1 MKMKQIKI
9 WFQLLQKDIAKGL
22 YAMRKRSCRYVSFIT
37 AAALMTMTPFSVSAE
52 EVVVMPDEAA
62 VTEENSYTE
71 GNSVSAGGIDEETKL
86 VDDDGH
92 PRGLVLPKND
102 NREVGSVI
110 EKMGDSRI
118 NIMEDLPEKYPEDI
132 EALPE
137 LRAQA
142 HGTCWAYSAI
152 ATAEMDLLT
161 DGLVDNTVDLSEMH
175 TAYFTKYFNKDTVD
189 PLGTTSGDMS
199 YADETDYLESG
210 GNQVKAFNTMATW
223 SGLAEQDDVVDE
235 RDATADTELAPE
247 DQYGISKYHLQGIYE
262 LYKGDRELIKQ
273 NILDHG
279 AVTGMYY
286 SGDYDENRKNYYYTE
301 TKNGYYCP
309 YSYCKPDH
317 AITIVGWDDDFD
329 KEWFSHSPSTPSE
342 NGAWL
347 IRNSWT
353 NGGHAENY
361 NGFFWMSYCDK
372 SLYKYLYAVDIES
385 ADNYDHNYQYDGGNY
400 YGGYFAY
407 GGQDAAANVFTVS
420 ANKDGKIEELNA
432 IGFTTF
438 NSQNVDYTAD
448 IYVNLTDENDP
459 ISGILA
465 DSISGNILYTGYYTV
480 STNKPIKLVPGT
492 KFSVVVS
499 LKANADTISKP
510 YLANEYSA
518 SDTSSYGTEIFTV
531 SMQKA
536 QSFAHYLDY
545 RGESVWKD
553 ISDEERISTNIG
565 NYRIKAFTNDTNEDA
580 VMPESVTLNKNELK
594 LYVDDTAKLEA
605 TVSPDDATYNYVVFT
620 SSDESVATVDDDGT
634 VTAVGLGTASIS
646 AYDAFG
652 IKSDVCKVT
661 VEEKPA
667 PEDDPSDDKPSEDK
681 PSHDTPSQNNP
692 SQNSPSGNDG
702 VSYDRL
708 PSYATASSDFI
719 VAYGKINVSLLLKGN
734 LGAKA
739 RYKSSNKKI
748 AKVSRGGMVTGKS
761 TGDVVISLE
770 EKVGKAWTA
779 VSSCKIHVEKPLMT
793 KKKDVTIGSEFSAED
808 LMSGATYAP
817 TMWVSSKPSVATVTA
832 DGKVKI
838 LGRGKAKIYAIY
850 STQQGSTGKKY
861 KTTLRAR

>member
-1 MKMKQIKI
+1 
-9 WFQLLQKDIAKGL
+9 
-22 YAMRKRSCRYVSFIT
+22 MRKRSRRYVSLIT
-37 AAALMTMTPFSVSAE
+37 AAALMTMMPFSVNAE

-102 NREVGSVI
+102 NREVGSVL

-142 HGTCWAYSAI
+142 HGTCWSYSAI
-152 ATAEMDLLT
+152 AAAEMDLLT
-161 DGLVDNTVDLSEMH
+161 DGRVDNTVDLSEMH
-175 TAYFTKYFNKDTVD
+175 AAYFTKFFNYDTVD
-189 PLGTTSGDMS
+189 PLGTTLGDVS
-199 YADETDYLESG
+199 YSTETDYLKAG
-210 GNQVKAFNTMATW
+210 GNPVKAFNTMATW
-223 SGLAEQDDVVDE
+223 SGLAEQGDVISE
-235 RDATADTELAPE
+235 TAATKDTALDPE
-247 DQYGISKYHLQGIYE
+247 DQYGISKYHLQGMYEIYKE
-262 LYKGDRELIKQ
+262 DRELVKQ

-279 AVTGMYY
+279 AVTAMFY
-286 SGDYDENRKNYYYTE
+286 SSAMSDCYT
-301 TKNGYYCP
+301 TSTNGYYCH
-309 YSYCKPDH
+309 KNITPDH
-317 AITIVGWDDDFD
+317 AVTIVGWDDDKS
-329 KEWFSHSPSTPSE
+329 KEEFTSREKISKGVYKYYTPSE

-347 IRNSWT
+347 VRNSWT
-353 NGGHAENY
+353 NGGYNKNY
-361 NGFFWMSYCDK
+361 NGYFWLSYCDK
-372 SLYKYLYAVDIES
+372 SLNKYMYSVDIENN
-385 ADNYDHNYQYDGGNY
+385 DNYDHNYQYDGGNY
-400 YGGYFAY
+400 YSGYFAY
-407 GGQDAAANVFTVS
+407 YGQDAGANVFTVS
-420 ANKDGKIEELNA
+420 ANEDGKIEELNA
-432 IGFTTF
+432 IAFATF
-438 NSQNVDYTAD
+438 ESQNVDYTAD

-459 ISGILA
+459 TSGMLA
-465 DSISGNILYTGYYTV
+465 DSVSGNILYTGYYTV

-499 LKANADTISKP
+499 LKENAGTVAKP
-510 YLANEYSA
+510 YLASEYSKR
-518 SDTSSYGTEIFTV
+518 DTSTYGSEVFTV
-531 SMQKA
+531 SMEKA
-536 QSFAHYLDY
+536 QSFARVVNSYT
-545 RGESVWKD
+545 GESEWKD
-553 ISDEERISTNIG
+553 IKERAAVYNTA
-565 NYRIKAFTNDTNEDA
+565 NYRIKAFTNDTYEDA
-580 VMPESVTLNKNELK
+580 VMPESVKLSKNELK
-594 LYVDDTAKLEA
+594 LYIDDTAKLEA
-605 TVSPDDATYNYVVFT
+605 TVSPDDATYNYVVFK
-620 SSDESVATVDDDGT
+620 SDDDSVATVDDDGNI
-634 VTAVGLGTASIS
+634 TAMGRGTANIRVT
-646 AYDAFG
+646 DAFG
-652 IKSDVCKVT
+652 IISDVCKVT

-667 PEDDPSDDKPSEDK
+667 PDDPSDDKPSDDK
-681 PSHDTPSQNNP
+681 PSDTPSSNNP
-692 SQNSPSGNDG
+692 SQNSPSGNG
-702 VSYDRL
+702 SASYDRL

-748 AKVSRGGMVTGKS
+748 AKVSKGGMVKGKS

-838 LGRGKAKIYAIY
+838 LGKGKAKIYAIY
-850 STQQGSTGKKY
+850 STQQGSSGKKY